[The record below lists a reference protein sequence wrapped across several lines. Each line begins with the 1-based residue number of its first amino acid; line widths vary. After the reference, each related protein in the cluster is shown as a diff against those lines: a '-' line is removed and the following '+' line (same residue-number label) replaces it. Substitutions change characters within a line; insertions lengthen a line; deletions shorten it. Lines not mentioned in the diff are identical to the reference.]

1 MFVSNNSA
9 QCGRCKVQS
18 LRFASVLLYASSGFW
33 LCCVFSRV
41 RALPACSR
49 CEEQA
54 LDHCYCV
61 HPLEVASQRC
71 RQAPTLPEL
80 GGHKSAARNAE
91 AAKAQQYASI
101 DATKKTRGQ

>member
-1 MFVSNNSA
+1 MLVTIVRNADAVRFRACALLVSYFTLVPVF
-9 QCGRCKVQS
+9 G
-18 LRFASVLLYASSGFW
+18 FAVFFHVYARY
-33 LCCVFSRV
+33 L
-41 RALPACSR
+41 ACSR

-61 HPLEVASQRC
+61 HSLEIASQRC